1 MIRPLK
7 TMEIFAEEKVT
18 RVDSLSLV
26 LSGKYVTL
34 YTIYYFYLSD
44 TACSYYD
51 SS

>member
-26 LSGKYVTL
+26 LSGKYVT
-34 YTIYYFYLSD
+34 YTILVLS
-44 TACSYYD
+44 YV
-51 SS
+51 